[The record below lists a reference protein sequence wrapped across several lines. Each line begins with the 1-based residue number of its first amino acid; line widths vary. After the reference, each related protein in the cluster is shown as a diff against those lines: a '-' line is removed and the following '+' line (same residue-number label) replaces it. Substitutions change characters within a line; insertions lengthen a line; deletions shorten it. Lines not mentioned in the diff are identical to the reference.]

1 MHRQSALEEHRSVN
15 DLTAD
20 VQGVVQQA
28 HDNRK
33 PIVLTAEG
41 KEVAVLMSVELFE
54 ELSSAV
60 ANPHLQRAVEEA
72 EGGIA
77 KGRWVEHAEVEA
89 KLREW
94 AGNEP

>member
-15 DLTAD
+15 DLTVD

-41 KEVAVLMSVELFE
+41 REVAVLMSVELFE
-54 ELSSAV
+54 ELSSAI

-72 EGGIA
+72 ERGIA

-94 AGNEP
+94 ARDEP

>member
-1 MHRQSALEEHRSVN
+1 
-15 DLTAD
+15 LTAD
-20 VQGVVQQA
+20 VQVVVQQA

-54 ELSSAV
+54 ELSSAI